1 MSEQDRPIFS
11 NILVSFV
18 VGAAV
23 GAVVAYLT
31 APQSGREVR
40 AKIRDMA
47 SDAGAAL
54 KRVPKAMSDAAGRS
68 ARAAK
73 DSFQTSMREG
83 EAEKHSD
90 A

>member
-1 MSEQDRPIFS
+1 MNEQDRPIVS
-11 NILVSFV
+11 NIVVSFV

-31 APQSGREVR
+31 APGTGAETR
-40 AKIRDMA
+40 AKIREMA

-54 KRVPKAMSDAAGRS
+54 KRVPQAVSDAAGRS
-68 ARAAK
+68 ARAARE
-73 DSFQTSMREG
+73 SFSSSMRED
-83 EAEKHSD
+83 ETRSD